1 MGGITHYGAVLVR
14 LPESD
19 IDSTTAVGFSLDW
32 PLGLRRF
39 YSKYYS
45 EDMNV
50 PVVILAVTFVAV
62 LGVTALF
69 NALGVNPELKVA
81 VWALIMMVGGGAAG
95 MRGDQLP
102 ELPSWLTGR
111 RRDG

>member
-1 MGGITHYGAVLVR
+1 M
-14 LPESD
+14 
-19 IDSTTAVGFSLDW
+19 
-32 PLGLRRF
+32 
-39 YSKYYS
+39 
-45 EDMNV
+45 
-50 PVVILAVTFVAV
+50 TFVAV

-69 NALGVNPELKVA
+69 NVLGLNPELKVA

-111 RRDG
+111 SRNQ